1 MATKEERRARREARN
16 AELKAKHE
24 AKRAESQAKYEARRA
39 ELQGKLDAGK
49 EARKREKEARKHSKL
64 SLDTD
69 LKADRLQEIRDQL
82 SSLDGVATLLG
93 RREINDLPNIL
104 WDDEQIKGALQGLY
118 GGGQGLLVATDRRMV
133 FVDKKLIGNRVK
145 VEDFPYDSVS
155 SIQYELKM
163 LFATVKVF
171 ASGNK
176 AEIEQV
182 MPKALARSFCE
193 AVRALISGG
202 DGRRVADRD
211 GVSVPPESRP
221 SGVEQMA
228 DALERLADL
237 RDRGLLSDEEFA
249 EQKRS
254 LLSKTTAA

>member
-1 MATKEERRARREARN
+1 MATREERRARRAARN

-24 AKRAESQAKYEARRA
+24 AKRAESRAKYESRRA
-39 ELQGKLDAGK
+39 ELQAKLDAGK
-49 EARKREKEARKHSKL
+49 EAKKRKKEA
-64 SLDTD
+64 
-69 LKADRLQEIRDQL
+69 KAGRLQEIRDQL
-82 SSLDGVATLLG
+82 GSLDGVATLLG

-104 WDDEQIKGALQGLY
+104 WDDEQVRGALQGLY
-118 GGGQGLLVATDRRMV
+118 GGGQGLLIATDRRMM

-145 VEDFPYDSVS
+145 VEDFPYDSIS

-163 LFATVKVF
+163 LFATVTIF

-182 MPKALARSFCE
+182 VPKALARSFCE

-202 DGRRVADRD
+202 NDRQLTDRD
-211 GVSVPPESRP
+211 GVSVQPGPRLSD
-221 SGVEQMA
+221 VEQMA

-249 EQKRS
+249 EQKRG
-254 LLSKTTAA
+254 LLSKTSP

>member
-24 AKRAESQAKYEARRA
+24 AKRAELRAKYEARRA
-39 ELQGKLDAGK
+39 ELQARLDAGK
-49 EARKREKEARKHSKL
+49 KARKRGKEA
-64 SLDTD
+64 
-69 LKADRLQEIRDQL
+69 KAGRLQEIRDQL
-82 SSLDGVATLLG
+82 ASSLDGVATLLG
-93 RREINDLPNIL
+93 RREVNDLPNIL
-104 WDDEQIKGALQGLY
+104 SDDEQIRGALQGRY
-118 GGGQGLLVATDRRMV
+118 GGGEGLLVATDRRMV

-155 SIQYELKM
+155 SIQYELKI
-163 LFATVKVF
+163 LFATVTIF

-202 DGRRVADRD
+202 TDGRLADRD
-211 GVSVPPESRP
+211 GVSVQPESKP
-221 SGVEQMA
+221 TGVEQMA

-254 LLSKTTAA
+254 LLSKTSP